1 MCNSLLHNCLVRPG
15 LRERLHYFRFRGE
28 SPASPGKP
36 ALGQSDDDFEA
47 EMRFLLAAKLYEL
60 GRVTSGRAADIAG
73 VDRVDFIEKLSL
85 RRF

>member
-1 MCNSLLHNCLVRPG
+1 
-15 LRERLHYFRFRGE
+15 
-28 SPASPGKP
+28 
-36 ALGQSDDDFEA
+36 
-47 EMRFLLAAKLYEL
+47 MRFLLAAKLYEL